1 MDHPDTLFGKN
12 DYSPFAEWDPFNKK
26 NDKPNF
32 VEGFISRKSNEY
44 YGAMIITKV
53 NNVHCEQLIMA
64 TPKMHYPFGKTDT
77 DERTYHFPK
86 AKQIEIYEKLD
97 GTNVLSYFYFDAE
110 GNRYMSFKTRLRPF
124 LASSKFGN
132 FHDMW
137 IEVSKDKWNDIRDLM
152 VKNNCNL
159 SFEMYGSRNPHLVV
173 YDTPLSFALLFG
185 VTNNG
190 NILAPSD
197 LGYGISRIYGIDP
210 AHLIDVVTKDYVWN
224 YTENQKNLEAKLK
237 KVDENYY
244 SGVEG
249 TVWYLKTSKG
259 QCIQFKCKPETI
271 ETIHF
276 SQGAGLGKNTIIA
289 TCWNALENVDELT
302 IEFVKQLLLEE
313 FDPRVVEA
321 NHYLIE
327 KSIQFVMSEL
337 HYRVRVLEEYRKT
350 GLNFLS
356 DKVAV
361 MRALSQVFTKNEM
374 KKVFSTIRDFA

>member
-1 MDHPDTLFGKN
+1 MDHPDVLFGKN
-12 DYSPFAEWDPFNKK
+12 DYSVFAEWDPFNKG
-26 NDKPNF
+26 NF
-32 VEGFISRKSNEY
+32 VEGVISRKSNEY
-44 YGAMIITKV
+44 YGAMIINKV

-64 TPKMHYPFGKTDT
+64 TPKMHYPFGKTEDDT
-77 DERTYHFPK
+77 RHYNFPK
-86 AKQIEIYEKLD
+86 AKEIEIYEKLD
-97 GTNVLSYFYFDAE
+97 GTNVLSYFYLDAK

-137 IEVSKDKWNDIRDLM
+137 IETSKDKWKDIRDVM
-152 VKNNCNL
+152 TKFNCNL

-173 YDTPLSFALLFG
+173 YDIPLSFALLFG

-197 LGYGISRIYGIDP
+197 LGYGRYEASITP
-210 AHLIDVVTKDYVWN
+210 AKLIDVVTKDYVWN
-224 YTENQKNLEAKLK
+224 YTENQKNLEDKLK

-249 TVWYLKTSKG
+249 TVWYLKTPEG
-259 QCIQFKCKPETI
+259 RCIQFKCKPETI

-276 SQGAGLGKNTIIA
+276 SQGAGLGKNTIVA

-302 IEFVKQLLLEE
+302 VEFVKQLLLEE

-327 KSIQFVMSEL
+327 KCVQFVTGEL
-337 HYRVRVLEEYRKT
+337 HYRTRILEEYRKT

-356 DKVAV
+356 DKVSV
-361 MRALSQVFTKNEM
+361 MRAMSQVFTKNEM